1 MEKANKYTIITYGC
15 QMNEHD
21 SEKIAYILEKEHLDP
36 AECLMVGDREHDIL
50 GARQNGIETIA
61 VEYGY
66 GSDEELTAAQ
76 PKARIQSFAELLDHL
91 N

>member
-1 MEKANKYTIITYGC
+1 
-15 QMNEHD
+15 
-21 SEKIAYILEKEHLDP
+21 
-36 AECLMVGDREHDIL
+36 MVGDLEHDIL
-50 GARQNGIETIA
+50 GARQNGIEPIA